1 MNAPIDVT
9 DIRIETERLILRSI
23 GEADAQDLYEILSD
37 PETADQSG
45 ADCLKSL
52 DDARALLSR
61 YIQYDCVLAV
71 VLKENEKMVGTCAL
85 QARLWE
91 KYPIAPALVGR
102 ELGCELNRSDWGRGL
117 MPEAIQ
123 AVREYCFDTLG
134 YDFVSAGHFLR
145 NTRSSRMLQKCGFQF
160 LFEDDFNLHSDRK
173 ERIRT
178 YISYNPQK
186 EGRHV

>member
-9 DIRIETERLILRSI
+9 DIRIETERLILRPI

-71 VLKENEKMVGTCAL
+71 VLKQNNKMVGTCAL

-102 ELGCELNRSDWGRGL
+102 D
-117 MPEAIQ
+117 
-123 AVREYCFDTLG
+123 
-134 YDFVSAGHFLR
+134 
-145 NTRSSRMLQKCGFQF
+145 
-160 LFEDDFNLHSDRK
+160 
-173 ERIRT
+173 
-178 YISYNPQK
+178 
-186 EGRHV
+186 